1 MELKEDIYNIKHI
14 NFIVGILNS
23 GIGNKIFLMMEHYA
37 IFKELQKTTKD
48 LKLYFLNQ
56 RSPHEKLEKIKIDEL
71 FDPIDNVEFI
81 NWYIFDKLQVLYKP
95 ILIKKQPILIDG
107 SYSTTFIES
116 LKIPFVFDYI
126 LEKVPPFHQKTI
138 DSLKFIVKNPT
149 TKPKGIGVHIR
160 YGDKIEFNMKHTNSF
175 LLAPP
180 IWYIDAIKTIR
191 KKNELVIIYTDS
203 PSIVK
208 EYILPFIEEPL
219 ILSNSNPEE
228 TIKEMTVIP
237 KLILTDSTLPLA
249 AIALRK
255 EPSTIIVPAY
265 NFKVKYPNE
274 LFETS
279 KFIKKESLPL
289 EKISDF
295 SLLELKNLYKN

>member
-1 MELKEDIYNIKHI
+1 MEFKKDT

-37 IFKELQKTTKD
+37 IFKELQKTNKD

-56 RSPHEKLEKIKIDEL
+56 RSPHEKLEKFKIDEL

-81 NWYIFDKLQVLYKP
+81 NWYIFDKLQISYKP

-107 SYSTTFIES
+107 SYSKTFIES

-126 LEKVPPFHQKTI
+126 LEKVPQLHQKTI
-138 DSLKFIVKNPT
+138 DSFKFNVRNLT

-160 YGDKIEFNMKHTNSF
+160 YGDKIEYNMKHPNSF

-180 IWYIDAIKTIR
+180 LWYIDAIKTIR
-191 KKNELVIIYTDS
+191 KKDEVVILYTDS

-208 EYILPFIEEPL
+208 EYILPFIEEPV
-219 ILSNSNPEE
+219 ILSHSNPEE
-228 TIKEMTVIP
+228 TIKEMCFIP

-255 EPSTIIVPAY
+255 EPCTIILPTY
-265 NFKVKYPNE
+265 DFKVKHPNE

-279 KFIKKESLPL
+279 KFIKKELIPV
-289 EKISDF
+289 EKISEF
-295 SLLELKNLYKN
+295 SLIELKKSL

>member
-1 MELKEDIYNIKHI
+1 MEIKENTH
-14 NFIVGILNS
+14 FIVGILNS
-23 GIGNKIFLMMEHYA
+23 GIGNKIFLMMEHYT

-56 RSPHEKLEKIKIDEL
+56 RSSHEKLEKIKIDEL

-95 ILIKKQPILIDG
+95 ILIKKQPMLIDG
-107 SYSTTFIES
+107 SYSKTFIES

-138 DSLKFIVKNPT
+138 DSFKFIVKNPT

-160 YGDKIEFNMKHTNSF
+160 YGDKIEFNMKHPNSF

-191 KKNELVIIYTDS
+191 KKDEVVIIYTDS

-208 EYILPFIEEPL
+208 ECILPFIEEPL
-219 ILSNSNPEE
+219 ILSHSNPEE

-237 KLILTDSTLPLA
+237 KLILTDSTLVLA

-255 EPSTIIVPAY
+255 EPSMIIVPDY

-295 SLLELKNLYKN
+295 SLLELKKIL